1 MTPVTL
7 TYVLVVSRYS
17 MRVTLAISAL
27 NGLYLLACNI
37 HNAYITAKY
46 REKIYIISGEQ
57 LGSEVG
63 SIMIAKMALYRLT

>member
-1 MTPVTL
+1 MYQL
-7 TYVLVVSRYS
+7 FHDIYL
-17 MRVTLAISAL
+17 MRVTLAIAAL

-37 HNAYITAKY
+37 HNAYITAKC

-63 SIMIAKMALYRLT
+63 SIMITKMAPYGLT